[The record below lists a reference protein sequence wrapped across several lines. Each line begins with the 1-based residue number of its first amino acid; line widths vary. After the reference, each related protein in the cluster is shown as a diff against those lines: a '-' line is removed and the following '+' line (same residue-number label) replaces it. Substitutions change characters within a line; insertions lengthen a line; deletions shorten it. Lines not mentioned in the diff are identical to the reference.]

1 MMTQLYGA
9 QDVGS
14 AINLDLF
21 PNTREIVVPV
31 PRVVDTSCHVYF
43 CFTTIS
49 VALSFGMMRLRQ
61 FLSVS
66 THSLSLSWR
75 VMELSCA
82 HIQESA
88 KQVSLSVVV

>member
-1 MMTQLYGA
+1 MTQLYGA
-9 QDVGS
+9 QDVSS

-21 PNTREIVVPV
+21 PNAREIAVPV

-43 CFTTIS
+43 CFTIS
-49 VALSFGMMRLRQ
+49 VALSFAMMRLRQ
-61 FLSVS
+61 FLSAS
-66 THSLSLSWR
+66 THSLSSLSWR

-82 HIQESA
+82 HIRESA